1 MTEDSGFLTP
11 LQEESP
17 AADGMELL
25 HRSESG
31 WSELYLLRADGR
43 LSVLKALKPEFRGR
57 SMYERLLL
65 KEHSITSQLHHPNI
79 REAYAYRST
88 PQLGNVIELEWVD
101 GLTLEEYLGDG
112 RPPRK
117 QSLDLALQL
126 CEALSYIHSNQIVHR
141 DIKPANMLVSRNGG
155 KLKLIDFG
163 LSDADSWAEFKGAVG
178 TRQWA
183 APEVLD
189 GGHGDWRSDIWS
201 LGKVLSELLSGHR
214 RVLRQCLDPN
224 PSGRPGSA
232 QQVMD
237 ALQKAM
243 PVWPFL
249 LAAALATGTAALSTL
264 GSTPE
269 GEPAE
274 QETTDTT
281 SARMLEN
288 PEIIDELFQQAT
300 EMIEGQY
307 E

>member
-1 MTEDSGFLTP
+1 MTEDSGFLAP
-11 LQEESP
+11 LQEDSP

-25 HRSESG
+25 HRSENG
-31 WSELYLLRADGR
+31 WCELYLLRTDGR

-65 KEHSITSQLHHPNI
+65 KEYSITSRLHHPNI

-101 GLTLEEYLGDG
+101 ALTLEEYLSDG
-112 RPPRK
+112 RPPRR

-126 CEALSYIHSNQIVHR
+126 CDALSYLHSNQIVHR

-183 APEVLD
+183 APEVLN

-201 LGKVLSELLSGHR
+201 LGKVLSELLPGHR
-214 RVLRQCLDPN
+214 RILRQCLDPN
-224 PSGRPGSA
+224 PSARPGSA
-232 QQVMD
+232 QQVKD
-237 ALQKAM
+237 ALQKAV
-243 PVWPFL
+243 PLWPFV
-249 LAAALATGTAALSTL
+249 LAAALAAGTAALDPREN
-264 GSTPE
+264 TPE
-269 GEPAE
+269 SEPAV
-274 QETTDTT
+274 QEAFDTT
-281 SARMLEN
+281 SARMLES

-300 EMIEGQY
+300 GMIEGQY